1 MKTSLLKILF
11 CILFLVFILGIF
23 AIAELLAKAITMECF
38 MTIAYIMLGISFI
51 YILKD

>member
-11 CILFLVFILGIF
+11 CILFLTFILGMF
-23 AIAELLAKAITMECF
+23 VIAELLAKVLTINIV